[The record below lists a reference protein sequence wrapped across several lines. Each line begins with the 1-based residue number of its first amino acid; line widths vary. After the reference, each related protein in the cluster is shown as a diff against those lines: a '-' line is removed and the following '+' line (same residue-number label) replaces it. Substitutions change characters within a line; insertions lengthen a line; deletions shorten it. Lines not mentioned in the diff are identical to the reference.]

1 MKSFFLKKELEMKK
15 KGLVKVYESLIWNDV
30 RNYIS
35 NSSENANDI
44 KNENI
49 VEYIVVTP
57 FTITH

>member
-1 MKSFFLKKELEMKK
+1 MKK